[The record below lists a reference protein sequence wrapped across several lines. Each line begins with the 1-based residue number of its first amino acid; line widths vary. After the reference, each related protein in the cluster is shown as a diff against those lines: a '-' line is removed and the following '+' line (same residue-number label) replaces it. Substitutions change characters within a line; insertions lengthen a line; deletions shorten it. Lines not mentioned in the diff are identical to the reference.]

1 MGLSLNGC
9 NCYYNTGVTCSGE
22 IRPCDKC
29 GWSPEVEKARK
40 NRLFAKKKGP
50 VIRYEVKPPEEV
62 RRTWIVKWVD

>member
-29 GWSPEVEKARK
+29 GWNPDVDAKRKAKLFRK
-40 NRLFAKKKGP
+40 ETKQ
-50 VIRYEVKPPEEV
+50 IRYEVKQPEEV